1 MNPPFLKK
9 CYCCPVKNSLQGQ
22 QPIAQ
27 GNALGDCGHK
37 LRPVRAKAFTLNA
50 FALTGR
56 ISSVRQAVYCKPRFS
71 ESEIIPFVYRTSG
84 LTSLNFSG
92 HQKKMFFKERDIL
105 TKKKKAY

>member
-56 ISSVRQAVYCKPRFS
+56 ISSVRTQGVALGCERIGLSRPFIASPRFS

-84 LTSLNFSG
+84 LTSLNFNG
-92 HQKKMFFKERDIL
+92 HQ
-105 TKKKKAY
+105 